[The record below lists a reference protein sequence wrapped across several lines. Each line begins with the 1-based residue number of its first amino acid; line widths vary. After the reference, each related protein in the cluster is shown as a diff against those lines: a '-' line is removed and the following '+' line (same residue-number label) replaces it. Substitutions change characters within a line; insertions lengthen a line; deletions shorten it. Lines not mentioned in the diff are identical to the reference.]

1 MTDKELIKE
10 VEKNYK
16 SLTELLNKIEYNLK
30 IKIPSLKEK
39 QKKKYNNFLS
49 NFFNIKNNPNFFIK
63 SSLNQTIVIYKKNKD
78 KNEFVLELNFISD
91 IKTKK
96 FIDFTIRTEGKIGK
110 SKDKLEVLTFIGK
123 CSKILETKKSFFIEK
138 CFNYISTF
146 YKKKFEY
153 FAPMRES
160 VQNRKSRNH
169 EMALLRKEY
178 ILNNLY
184 NDKGF
189 NLDYIHKDLNES
201 FDTKPAIMNKKENIN
216 IDNVDN
222 FKFVK
227 NKNKTT
233 TLIAKHE
240 GTTETSKI
248 IIDDILLDSF
258 IEEICKDF
266 EGLLGLEDCH
276 AYYKDQHLI
285 HCRSLSNLNEL

>member
-10 VEKNYK
+10 VEKEYK
-16 SLTELLNKIEYNLK
+16 SFIELLNKIEYNTK
-30 IKIPSLKEK
+30 VKIPSLKEK
-39 QKKKYNNFLS
+39 CKKKYNNFLS

-63 SSLNQTIVIYKKNKD
+63 SSLNQTIIIYKKNKD

-96 FIDFTIRTEGKIGK
+96 FIDFTIRTEGKMGK

-146 YKKKFEY
+146 HKKKFEY

-160 VQNRKSRNH
+160 MQNRESRNYKI
-169 EMALLRKEY
+169 ALLRKEY

-189 NLDYIHKDLNES
+189 NLDYIHKDLNEK
-201 FDTKPAIMNKKENIN
+201 FDIKPGILNRKENIS
-216 IDNVDN
+216 IENVDN
-222 FKFVK
+222 FKFIK

-233 TLIAKHE
+233 TLIVKHE
-240 GTTETSKI
+240 TTETSKI
-248 IIDDILLDSF
+248 NIDDTLLDSF
-258 IEEICKDF
+258 IEEMSKDL

-285 HCRSLSNLNEL
+285 YCKSLLPQIK